1 MKSIPSIS
9 SQIDE
14 KIIYKVI
21 SDNFSRLAPYYY
33 KWMSNWL
40 IRAYESFGNIDKYII
55 LIYII
60 NKDFIFFRRNGL
72 IIDYDTIYNDK
83 SLEIDKINISD
94 ISKDLQI
101 PKESVRRKVYEL
113 EIKGV
118 IKKRGKKFFVDRM
131 AFSAVQAT
139 ATLKDMS
146 ILLYEFSKILKENNI
161 VTVAYQT
168 TEISDSIKKN
178 FSFVWYQF
186 YKFLFIFTNRWR
198 KELGDL
204 ETFCIGIIAL
214 LSAADSKSFKVK
226 DLNRKKYQTS
236 IQGSDERG
244 VNAMSISEIT
254 GIPRPTVVRK
264 LKYLIKKNILH
275 INEKKLIT
283 LNITGDTLKK
293 AQELQDKNMLSLSNF
308 VSRVFNQIKVI
319 NTN

>member
-14 KIIYKVI
+14 KIIYEVI

-33 KWMSNWL
+33 KWMSSWL

-168 TEISDSIKKN
+168 IEISDSIKKN

>member
-1 MKSIPSIS
+1 MS
-9 SQIDE
+9 S
-14 KIIYKVI
+14 
-21 SDNFSRLAPYYY
+21 
-33 KWMSNWL
+33 WL

-168 TEISDSIKKN
+168 IEISDSIKKN

-214 LSAADSKSFKVK
+214 LSAANSKSFKVK

>member
-14 KIIYKVI
+14 KIIYEVI

-33 KWMSNWL
+33 KWMSSWL

-214 LSAADSKSFKVK
+214 LSAANSKSFKVK

>member
-14 KIIYKVI
+14 KIIYEVI

-33 KWMSNWL
+33 KWMSSWL

>member
-9 SQIDE
+9 TQIDE

-33 KWMSNWL
+33 KWMSSWL

-214 LSAADSKSFKVK
+214 LSAANSKSFKVK

>member
-14 KIIYKVI
+14 KIIYEVI

-33 KWMSNWL
+33 KWMSSWL

-168 TEISDSIKKN
+168 IEISDSIKKN

-226 DLNRKKYQTS
+226 DLNRKKYQTL